1 MASSG
6 NKFYAYFVPAR
17 RSLGE
22 GRPRICKSG
31 VADSWGKCGK
41 IVTGEEG
48 ARYKGFKTRD
58 EAEKWLELGADY
70 QIKIA
75 KKLEPGIYFD
85 AGTGRGQG
93 VEISV
98 TDEKGKNLLHK
109 TIPKNELNRFGK
121 LLLDSDAT
129 NNYGELLAMRYAIEI
144 AGKKKMNNRTAERC
158 DIHRS
163 RIAVIHPA
171 RGRGLCFPRRNS
183 SLPVRAGCSCGENIK
198 KVFGDSKLVVDY
210 WSKWR
215 FKRNDLPEQ
224 TVELAE
230 NVSRLR
236 SDFEKRG
243 GAVKRISGGDNPADL
258 GFHR

>member
-1 MASSG
+1 MTSG
-6 NKFYAYFVPAR
+6 NKFYAYLVPAR
-17 RSLGE
+17 RLVRRKFTEGGSLGE
-22 GRPRICKSG
+22 GRPRTGKSG
-31 VADSWGKCGK
+31 VADDWEKCRK
-41 IVTGEEG
+41 IVSGEFG

-70 QIKIA
+70 RIKRT

-98 TDEKGKNLLHK
+98 TDENGKNLLHK

-121 LLLDSDAT
+121 YLLDSDAT
-129 NNYGELLAMRYAIEI
+129 NNYGELLAMSHAIEI
-144 AGKKKMNNRTAERC
+144 AGKKMNNRTAEQC
-158 DIHRS
+158 DIHGS
-163 RIAVIHPA
+163 RVAVIHPA

-183 SLPVRAGCSCGENIK
+183 SLPVRARCSCGENIK
-198 KVFGDSKLVVDY
+198 KVFGDSKLVIDY

-215 FKRNDLPEQ
+215 FKRNDLPEE

-243 GAVKRISGGDNPADL
+243 GV
-258 GFHR
+258 

>member
-1 MASSG
+1 MSSG

-17 RSLGE
+17 IGGSRTG
-22 GRPRICKSG
+22 KSG
-31 VADSWGKCGK
+31 VADSWEKCGK

-48 ARYKGFKTRD
+48 ARYKGFKTKD
-58 EAEKWLELGADY
+58 EAEKWLELGANY
-70 QIKIA
+70 QIKTV

-85 AGTGRGQG
+85 AGTGRGHG

-98 TDEKGKNLLHK
+98 TDEGGKNLLHK
-109 TIPKNELNRFGK
+109 SIPKNELNRFGK

-129 NNYGELLAMRYAIEI
+129 NNYGELLAMSHAIEI
-144 AGKKKMNNRTAERC
+144 AGKKK
-158 DIHRS
+158 
-163 RIAVIHPA
+163 V
-171 RGRGLCFPRRNS
+171 
-183 SLPVRAGCSCGENIK
+183 K
-198 KVFGDSKLVVDY
+198 KVFGDSKLVIDY

-215 FKRNDLPEQ
+215 FKKNDLPEQ

-243 GAVKRISGGDNPADL
+243 GVVKRISGADNPADL

>member
-1 MASSG
+1 MNG
-6 NKFYAYFVPAR
+6 KKFYAYFVPR
-17 RSLGE
+17 TG
-22 GRPRICKSG
+22 KSGLPAQAG
-31 VADSWGKCGK
+31 VADEWEKCRK
-41 IVTGEEG
+41 IVSGEFG
-48 ARYKGFKTRD
+48 ARFKGFRTRE
-58 EAEKWLELGADY
+58 EAEKWLGLGADY
-70 QIKIA
+70 KIKIV

-98 TDEKGKNLLHK
+98 TDENGKNLLHK
-109 TIPKNELNRFGK
+109 SIPQNELNRFGK
-121 LLLDSDAT
+121 YLLDSDAT
-129 NNYGELLAMRYAIEI
+129 NNYGELLAMSHAIEI
-144 AGKKKMNNRTAERC
+144 AGKKK
-158 DIHRS
+158 
-163 RIAVIHPA
+163 
-171 RGRGLCFPRRNS
+171 
-183 SLPVRAGCSCGENIK
+183 IK
-198 KVFGDSKLVVDY
+198 KVFGDSKLVIDY

-215 FKRNDLPEQ
+215 FKKNDLPEE